1 MTRRMAPLGVDRI
14 KSGALDR
21 RAVRVFRAVHLG
33 IAAVEM
39 SCLGYI
45 WFSAI
50 TRRRD
55 PVLALAVGTLGVEG
69 VGLVIGRGNC
79 PLGPFQRRLGDP
91 VPMFELF
98 LPKRAAKF
106 AVPVLAGASVV
117 GMIAVAFRRP
127 QFDRAARSK

>member
-1 MTRRMAPLGVDRI
+1 M
-14 KSGALDR
+14 
-21 RAVRVFRAVHLG
+21 
-33 IAAVEM
+33 EM
-39 SCLGYI
+39 FCLGYI

-55 PVLALAVGTLGVEG
+55 PVLALAAGTLGVEG

-98 LPKRAAKF
+98 LPKRAAKA
-106 AVPVLAGASVV
+106 AVPILAGASVI
-117 GMIAVAFRRP
+117 GLIAVALRSP
-127 QFDRAARSK
+127 EFDRAASSQQG